1 MGKSFGRYFEESA
14 NDEYGSS
21 NEFYNKKQKKKS
33 IELRKNKMRK
43 YQEDSFESDLN
54 EKRMKYR

>member
-1 MGKSFGRYFEESA
+1 VGKSFGRYFEETVS
-14 NDEYGSS
+14 DEYGSS

>member
-1 MGKSFGRYFEESA
+1 MGKSLSRYFEESS

-43 YQEDSFESDLN
+43 YQEDSYESDFN

>member
-1 MGKSFGRYFEESA
+1 MGKSFGKYFEETVS
-14 NDEYGSS
+14 DEYGSS

>member
-1 MGKSFGRYFEESA
+1 MGKSFGRYFEETVS
-14 NDEYGSS
+14 DEYGSS

>member
-1 MGKSFGRYFEESA
+1 MGKSFGRYFEEST

-21 NEFYNKKQKKKS
+21 NDFYNKKQKKKS
-33 IELRKNKMRK
+33 IELRKSKMRK
-43 YQEDSFESDLN
+43 YQEDSFESDFN

>member
-1 MGKSFGRYFEESA
+1 VGKSFGKYFEESA

-21 NEFYNKKQKKKS
+21 NDFYNKKQKKKS

-43 YQEDSFESDLN
+43 YQEDSFESDFN

>member
-1 MGKSFGRYFEESA
+1 VGKSFGRYFEESA